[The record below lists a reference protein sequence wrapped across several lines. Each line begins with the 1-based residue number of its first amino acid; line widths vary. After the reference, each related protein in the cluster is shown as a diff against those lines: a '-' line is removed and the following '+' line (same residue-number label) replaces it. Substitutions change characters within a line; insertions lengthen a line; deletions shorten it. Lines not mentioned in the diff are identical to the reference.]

1 MIVLAAYDRNG
12 KMLQARC
19 EDVLSDTQIESQ
31 KRIRME
37 NPDGEYCGNPR
48 VSHFL
53 CGRAASSL
61 QAGKRQLKPAGDI
74 G

>member
-37 NPDGEYCGNPR
+37 NPDGNIAEIRVFLISSVEEPR
-48 VSHFL
+48 PLCRPASVS
-53 CGRAASSL
+53 
-61 QAGKRQLKPAGDI
+61 
-74 G
+74 